1 MEASAQVVIDDFSD
15 SPAQQNR
22 HVPEAVTPGASSTPM
37 PGRVIQLDFARG
49 VAILAVMEFHFHSVK
64 VHNPFAFAFD
74 FVGKRIGWMGVDLF
88 FVLSGF
94 LVGGLLVQELLKTQH
109 IRVGRFLFRRM
120 MKIWPAYYA
129 YILFQVIVRKHPIRT
144 FLWQNLLNI
153 QNYVGTSLNHT
164 WSLAVEEHFYL
175 LLPICLLFLYRR
187 PWARKRLVPIFAIGL
202 LLVLCGRFVSVFV
215 FHSGDTQLKTH
226 SRIDGLLFGVAL
238 SWIFYTQR
246 KRFDRILSHR
256 LWLTAVLLVG
266 LLLGLRFGHGTKVM
280 WTVGYT
286 VTYLS
291 LGALLLLIYGYDGRF
306 TRTFIYRTVA
316 AIGVYSYGIYLWHLS
331 VRDPLASLCA
341 HLPQSIQWGALLG
354 SQYAAA
360 IVLGVLTT
368 KAVEFPMLRI
378 RDRLMPRGPAHLAP
392 AHP

>member
-1 MEASAQVVIDDFSD
+1 MEASAKVATIESSD
-15 SPAQQNR
+15 SLAEKNR
-22 HVPEAVTPGASSTPM
+22 QAPEAVTPSANSTPM

-64 VHNPFAFAFD
+64 VHNPVAFGFD

-109 IRVGRFLFRRM
+109 IQVGRFLFRRM

-129 YILFQVIVRKHPIRT
+129 YIVFQMVVRKHPIRT

-175 LLPICLLFLYRR
+175 LLPFCLLFLYRR
-187 PWARKRLVPIFAIGL
+187 PWARNRLVPIFAVGL
-202 LLVLCGRFVSVFV
+202 LLVMCGRFVSVFAL
-215 FHSGDTQLKTH
+215 HSGDTQLKTH

-246 KRFDRILSHR
+246 RRFDLMLSHR
-256 LWLTAVLLVG
+256 LWLTGILLVG
-266 LLLGLRFGHGTKVM
+266 LLLGLLYGHGTKLM
-280 WTVGYT
+280 WTIGYT
-286 VTYLS
+286 VTYFS
-291 LGALLLLIYGYDGRF
+291 LGALLFLIYGYAGRL
-306 TRTFIYRTVA
+306 TKTFVYKTVA

-331 VRDPLASLCA
+331 VRDPLAELCK
-341 HLPQSIQWGALLG
+341 HLPHSVQWGSLLV
-354 SQYAAA
+354 SQYVAA
-360 IVLGVLTT
+360 IILGVLTT